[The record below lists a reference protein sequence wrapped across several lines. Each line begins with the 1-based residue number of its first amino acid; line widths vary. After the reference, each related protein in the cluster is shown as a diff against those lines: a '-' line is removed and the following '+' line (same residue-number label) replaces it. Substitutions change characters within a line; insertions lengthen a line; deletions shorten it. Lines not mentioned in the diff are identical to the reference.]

1 MTQVLLFDTNIWSHL
16 VMADKTN
23 SQRVQEQLSQLHS
36 KYPQAT
42 IATSRLCVAECL
54 VGARSW
60 PDADKR
66 NQAEEQYQRAFSDA
80 SLHLVEVS
88 AQILDHAASLRADS
102 VRRAKVVTTAN
113 GGKLKLPDAIVAATC
128 LAFDPPAIFVT
139 ENDKDFR
146 YSDGQGTF
154 YTVSDLIIESVG

>member
-1 MTQVLLFDTNIWSHL
+1 MTQVLLFDTNVWSHL

-23 SQRVQEQLSQLHS
+23 SERVQEQLKQLQS
-36 KYPQAT
+36 KYPLAT

-66 NQAEEQYQRAFSDA
+66 SNSEEQYQRSFGDA
-80 SLHLVEVS
+80 SLHLVEVN
-88 AQILDHAASLRADS
+88 AKVLDKAASLRADS
-102 VRRAKVVTTAN
+102 LRRAKVATTTN
-113 GGKLKLPDAIVAATC
+113 GGKLKLPDAIIAATC
-128 LAFDPPAIFVT
+128 LEFDPPAILVT

-146 YSDGQGTF
+146 YLDGQGVSC
-154 YTVSDLIIESVG
+154 TVGQLIIESIG